1 MVAETA
7 LYERLGVTHDATGDQ
22 IRRSYRQAAL
32 LWHPDRNRDD
42 PEAADKFKACLEA
55 YEILSNPQQRLLYDT
70 YGFGGVQRT
79 AEAPAQA
86 TQSRQA
92 QPSAGNRTAR
102 HPRRPDGFFFDEDDF
117 FSFFPQNLHTHAQTQ
132 RSSGGGGGQPSGF
145 ATSWSFSTSSSYG
158 ADGSY
163 TTQYHSWNSRDGH
176 RSGQSSGTFGPDG
189 ARMVSSNGS
198 NHGNHGNPP
207 LQQRQQQQQQQSSL
221 YSDSHRH
228 RAARGENCQHPAQNM
243 QSMLNP
249 IHSDLHTD
257 NSNPYELFGHR
268 AGGFGNLFDHMAS
281 GFPSLFPDR
290 LFGQPGFNQGSSSN
304 GSQQPNRQYR
314 QR

>member
-42 PEAADKFKACLEA
+42 PEAAEKFKACLEA
-55 YEILSNPQQRLLYDT
+55 YEILSNPEQRQIYDT
-70 YGFGGVQRT
+70 HGLGGVQRT

-86 TQSRQA
+86 TQSRRA
-92 QPSAGNRTAR
+92 QPFSDSRAT
-102 HPRRPDGFFFDEDDF
+102 RRQQRPGEFFFDDNDF
-117 FSFFPQNLHTHAQTQ
+117 FSFFPHNLHTQTQTQ
-132 RSSGGGGGQPSGF
+132 RSSGGGGGGQPSGF

-158 ADGSY
+158 TDGSY

-176 RSGQSSGTFGPDG
+176 RSGQNSGTFGPGG
-189 ARMVSSNGS
+189 AHLVSSDG
-198 NHGNHGNPP
+198 GNRGDRPQQQPP
-207 LQQRQQQQQQQSSL
+207 RQQQQQHQTSL

-228 RAARGENCQHPAQNM
+228 RAARGENRQHPARNM
-243 QSMLNP
+243 QDMFNLF
-249 IHSDLHTD
+249 HSDLHPD
-257 NSNPYELFGHR
+257 NSSPFELFGHR
-268 AGGFGNLFDHMAS
+268 SGGFGDLFGHTAS

-290 LFGQPGFNQGSSSN
+290 LFGEPGFNQGSG
-304 GSQQPNRQYR
+304 GSAGQQSNRQYR